1 MTKHPFKISIFPP
14 LKKKGNVLHIEK
26 VIMFISFP
34 LTIKGLCLC
43 VYALAGQQIDG
54 LRIDPTL
61 ILNFCNSCINIS
73 KRNCVLL
80 ELYL

>member
-1 MTKHPFKISIFPP
+1 
-14 LKKKGNVLHIEK
+14 
-26 VIMFISFP
+26 MFISFP